1 MKIYTLSSN
10 MSKMHKM
17 LIVLKNVFEHLA
29 IYNWVYSNYRRP
41 RVLSHHFEMCFR
53 LFCFP
58 CWLVYWVLYWIVG
71 NFVIFLVS
79 VSQCLLTL
87 GGCLTT
93 QPLTSEDDSA
103 GVGILQTV

>member
-1 MKIYTLSSN
+1 
-10 MSKMHKM
+10 
-17 LIVLKNVFEHLA
+17 
-29 IYNWVYSNYRRP
+29 
-41 RVLSHHFEMCFR
+41 
-53 LFCFP
+53 
-58 CWLVYWVLYWIVG
+58 
-71 NFVIFLVS
+71 VIFLVS